1 MIGMARVRRGRDDE
15 PDEGAAA
22 VEFALLFPIFVM
34 LAFGTLTGGIALWKH
49 VTDVQAARDAGRYGS
64 TLQIVSGASG
74 SGAFS
79 RDEWVAKVFDAAVKQ
94 AWPGY
99 DPVTNNIASRPD
111 NLYVCASFV
120 KGSEPTNPGVVNTIS
135 KTIGTPRAGWTL
147 PTTSEGCYK
156 GDSSIPAQPNTDYD
170 RVEVVVIRDAD
181 FMSIILNRTWAMDT
195 SFVIRYER
203 STLA

>member
-1 MIGMARVRRGRDDE
+1 MIGMARVRRRRDGEADQ
-15 PDEGAAA
+15 GAAA

-34 LAFGTLTGGIALWKH
+34 LTFGTLTGGVALWKH

-64 TLQIVSGASG
+64 TLQVVSGASG

-79 RDEWVAKVFDAAVKQ
+79 RADWVAKVFDATVKQ

-99 DPVTNNIASRPD
+99 DGTNIASRPD

-120 KGSEPTNPGVVNTIS
+120 KGSDPANPSVVNTIS
-135 KTIGTPRAGWTL
+135 KTIGTPRAGWTQ

-156 GDSSIPAQPNTDYD
+156 GDASIPAQPNTDYD

-203 STLA
+203 STLT